1 MRNTLVFIFGLLL
14 ALWFVW
20 MGMIWIYWAALF
32 IAYPAGILS
41 LICWFIIRN
50 ENKKRTKFI
59 PIILSVGLGLSLTV
73 LTCLL
78 ITN

>member
-1 MRNTLVFIFGLLL
+1 MRNTILFILGLLC
-14 ALWFVW
+14 AIWFAFFGFYWVW
-20 MGMIWIYWAALF
+20 WAALF
-32 IAYPAGILS
+32 IAYPAGIIS
-41 LICWFIIRN
+41 LVCWLVIRN

-59 PIILSVGLGLSLTV
+59 PIILSVGVALSLTV